1 MSSEENRT
9 HKFFCELVLKPIK
22 LYVCRGVNKDI
33 EMVINDVHK
42 YSNFL
47 PYLDT

>member
-22 LYVCRGVNKDI
+22 LYVCHVNKDI